1 VKNKYIRQTH
11 ISERKFRLLLRLYA
25 EDIPALT
32 AATLANVNPRTSQ
45 RIYTLLRQR
54 VFTMAAEETKM
65 FVGEVEVD
73 ESYFGPRRVRGKC
86 GRGAAGKIPVIGLH
100 KRGECVYVSV
110 VNNCS
115 KKELMPVI
123 HGHIA
128 KGTDV
133 YTDGW
138 RAYDGLITDGYKH
151 HRINHDEN
159 LFAQGR
165 NHVNGIESF
174 WGYAKHRLAKL
185 RGVRS
190 DRFLLHLKETEWR
203 FNHRHD
209 DRYRL
214 LLLNL
219 TSFPL

>member
-1 VKNKYIRQTH
+1 VKNKYIKQTH
-11 ISERKFRLLLRLYA
+11 ISERKFRSLLRFYA

-32 AATLANVNPRTSQ
+32 TSHLANVNPRTSQ
-45 RIYTLLRQR
+45 RIYTLLRER
-54 VFTMAAEETKM
+54 VSRMAAEETKM

-86 GRGAAGKIPVIGLH
+86 GRGAALKIPVIGLH

-115 KKELMPVI
+115 KNELMPVI
-123 HGHIA
+123 RGHVRE
-128 KGTDV
+128 GSDV

-151 HRINHDEN
+151 HRINHDGN
-159 LFAQGR
+159 VFAQGR

-174 WGYAKHRLAKL
+174 WGYAKLRLAKL

-219 TSFPL
+219 SRFPL